1 MLELE
6 PKTKYV
12 YDLFGGGRA
21 ISFEFL
27 QRPQIEKVFYNEL
40 NTGVVELLK
49 DIRVNGITD
58 KYYKWVDRGTFQKH
72 KGDNNWFGGFLKTCW
87 SFGNNQRDYLFGKKN

>member
-1 MLELE
+1 MGSKRQLASKIVDKILELQ
-6 PKTKYV
+6 PNTKYV
-12 YDLFGGGRA
+12 YDLFSGGGA

-49 DIRVNGITD
+49 DI
-58 KYYKWVDRGTFQKH
+58 QKRRI
-72 KGDNNWFGGFLKTCW
+72 L
-87 SFGNNQRDYLFGKKN
+87 